1 MKFLD
6 DALQD
11 LKNANLYRELRILS
25 SAPEARVTLNGREF
39 VNFASNNYLGLAAD
53 ERVKSAASEA
63 ALAWGAGATASRL
76 LGGTLQL
83 HDRLEQALAQFK
95 RTEACAVFP
104 SGYHANLGT
113 LQCLLSPDDT
123 AFVDR
128 LAHASLIDGIRLSR
142 AALGVFRHNDMP
154 DLEKKL
160 KRGQNRGRVWVITE
174 SVFSMDGDVAPLAEI
189 VSLARRYGALTYIDE
204 AHATGV
210 WGPEGRG
217 VVNDCGLEKEVD
229 VCMGTLSKALGSA
242 GGFVCGSRTLIEWI
256 RNRSR
261 SFIYSTALPP
271 PSLAAAL
278 KALEIAQS
286 DSARRKKLFDLSSR
300 LRRGINPGDS
310 GSGPIVP
317 FLVGSEKETLRLS
330 KRLWDEG
337 IFAPAIRPPTV
348 PKGTS
353 RLRFSL
359 TAGHNE
365 SDIDRVIGCLLE
377 KSIA

>member
-1 MKFLD
+1 MKFLEE
-6 DALQD
+6 ALQG
-11 LKNANLYRELRILS
+11 LKDADLYRELKTLS
-25 SAPEARVTLNGREF
+25 SAPEAHVTLGGRSF
-39 VNFASNNYLGLAAD
+39 INFASNNYLGLSAD
-53 ERVKSAASEA
+53 ERVKSAAAEA
-63 ALAWGAGATASRL
+63 AREWGAGATASRL
-76 LGGTLQL
+76 LGGTLEL
-83 HDRLEQALAQFK
+83 HDELERSLAAFK

-113 LQCLLSPDDT
+113 LQCLLSSDDT
-123 AFVDR
+123 ALVDR
-128 LAHASLIDGIRLSR
+128 LAHASLIDGVRLSR
-142 AALGVFRHNDMP
+142 ATLRVFRHNDP
-154 DLEKKL
+154 SDLEKKL
-160 KRGQNRGRVWVITE
+160 RGRGRRGRVWIITE

-189 VSLARRYGALTYIDE
+189 VGLARRYGAHTYVDE
-204 AHATGV
+204 AHGTGV

-217 VVNDCGLEKEVD
+217 VVNECGLEKDVD

-242 GGFVCGSRTLIEWI
+242 GGFVCGGRSLIEWI

-278 KALEIAQS
+278 KSLELVQQEPW
-286 DSARRKKLFDLSSR
+286 RRKKLFDLTAR
-300 LRRGINPGDS
+300 LRAGLRQPESLNS
-310 GSGPIVP
+310 PIVP

-330 KRLWDEG
+330 RLLWDEG

-359 TAGHNE
+359 TAGHTE
-365 SDIDRVIGCLLE
+365 ADVDRVVGCLLE